1 MQTSAHRERWA
12 EERTREEPFGQ
23 RNPRQAPRV
32 QRPRPWRLTKPLG
45 VETTG
50 LVPGL
55 REPTPLRAV
64 AGPVNITLLLCG
76 DRIEEVRGDR
86 GRVLQRSR

>member
-1 MQTSAHRERWA
+1 MQASARGEWWA
-12 EERTREEPFGQ
+12 KGRTQEEPFGQ

-32 QRPRPWRLTKPLG
+32 QRPRPWRLTEPLG
-45 VETTG
+45 AETTG

-64 AGPVNITLLLCG
+64 EGSVNITLLPCG
-76 DRIEEVRGDR
+76 DRVG
-86 GRVLQRSR
+86 VL